1 MTPQTP
7 IPQQLES
14 TPEPS
19 CRLEAR
25 VSQVGSLLLEG
36 VQGLLSSLPAPAPG
50 PQALATLLGVDK
62 VLASRVLKML
72 RASGPIEAVHRA
84 PGPDP
89 LRRLIRGGESAGA
102 SAAAVDRAQLAV
114 DELERLIRHD
124 AGDRSA
130 LDAVLSAWAPEARRE
145 FELRRK
151 QAAFRAMSQLK
162 GAQTETLYA
171 SVFLCPGKDPEKI
184 DIAWVNGLFGLQ
196 RLRPG
201 ARVKLAARWI
211 RQNDEIAQTRSLT
224 GDAIDGADGLVL
236 DAYGSSPRPPIEV
249 HRAGEVT
256 HYTLGGDAFG
266 QGAAADVMFAEHGPD
281 DMPRYISAS
290 ANRKR
295 YVYAEVSVPTKKLIF
310 DALIHKD
317 LETGPAELRVYDTS
331 FEGVASPNDPARE
344 LDRLDLLE
352 QLDRHEPGRA
362 RVSGPPRRDELIAH
376 VCASLG
382 WNAHDL
388 TLLRC
393 EIDYPIYGSQV
404 TMVFPT
410 QDRPA

>member
-1 MTPQTP
+1 M
-7 IPQQLES
+7 
-14 TPEPS
+14 
-19 CRLEAR
+19 
-25 VSQVGSLLLEG
+25 SQAGTALLEG
-36 VQGLLSSLPAPAPG
+36 VQGLLESLPTPAPG

-84 PGPDP
+84 PGPEP

-102 SAAAVDRAQLAV
+102 SSAAVDRAQLAV
-114 DELERLIRHD
+114 DALERLIRHD

-151 QAAFRAMSQLK
+151 QALFRAMSQLK
-162 GAQTETLYA
+162 GSQTETLYA
-171 SVFLCPGKDPEKI
+171 SVFLHPGTDPEKI
-184 DIAWVNGLFGLQ
+184 DIAWVNGLYALQ

-211 RQNDEIAQTRSLT
+211 RQNDEIGQTRSLT
-224 GDAIDGADGLVL
+224 GEAINGAEGLVL
-236 DAYGSSPRPPIEV
+236 DAFGSSPRPPIEV

-256 HYTLGGDAFG
+256 HYTLGGEAFG
-266 QGAAADVMFAEHGPD
+266 QGARADVVFAEHGPD
-281 DMPRYISAS
+281 DMPRYIEAS

-295 YVYAEVSVPTKKLIF
+295 FVYAEVSVPTKKLVF
-310 DALIHKD
+310 DALIHRD

-352 QLDRHEPGRA
+352 QLERIEPGSR
-362 RVSGPPRRDELIAH
+362 RVGGPPRRDELIAH
-376 VCASLG
+376 VCSSLG
-382 WNAHDL
+382 WNREAFI
-388 TLLRC
+388 LLRC

-410 QDRPA
+410 QPRPH

>member
-1 MTPQTP
+1 MS
-7 IPQQLES
+7 E
-14 TPEPS
+14 
-19 CRLEAR
+19 
-25 VSQVGSLLLEG
+25 VGLALLEG
-36 VQGLLSSLPAPAPG
+36 VRGLLESLPTPAPG

-62 VLASRVLKML
+62 VLASRVMKMV

-102 SAAAVDRAQLAV
+102 KASAVDGAMRAV
-114 DELERLIRHD
+114 DELERLIRFE

-171 SVFLCPGKDPEKI
+171 AVFLYPGKDPERI
-184 DIAWVNGLFGLQ
+184 DIAWVNGLLGLQ

-211 RQNDEIAQTRSLT
+211 RQNDETGRTRSLS
-224 GDAIDGADGLVL
+224 GDPIDGADGLVL
-236 DAYGSSPRPPIEV
+236 DAFGSSPRPPIEV

-256 HYTLGGDAFG
+256 HYTLGGEAFG
-266 QGAAADVMFAEHGPD
+266 QQAAADVVFAEHGPD
-281 DMPRYISAS
+281 DMPRYVDAS
-290 ANRKR
+290 ENRKR

-310 DALIHKD
+310 DALIHRD

-352 QLDRHEPGRA
+352 RLERFEPGRR
-362 RVSGPPRRDELIAH
+362 RVGGPARRDALIDH
-376 VCASLG
+376 VCESLG
-382 WNAHDL
+382 WRAHEL
-388 TLLRC
+388 ALLRC

-410 QDRPA
+410 QQRPG